1 MVIDMGYWTK
11 VIKRLFIFIF
21 TIIGVFLSFKLAI
34 FYIPFLIAFIISLLV
49 EPSIKWL
56 TKKNLFSRKI
66 SATLVLIFVSILII
80 TILTLGIIN
89 IISESSNLLK
99 GLNGYIEKV
108 YLKSQNLINNIDF
121 KLPEVFLDVINT
133 SSQNFL
139 QMASNWLQATLSS
152 FLKYIT
158 SLPSIFICIG
168 ITLLSTYFICTDK
181 IYILDQM
188 EHHIPK
194 SWIKRFLTY
203 LRKIINSLG
212 SYLKAEFILVFISF
226 IITLVGLY
234 IMHIIGMNVE
244 FPLLVALAI
253 GFVDALP
260 ILGSG
265 TIIIPWAVLSAIDG
279 DISLSISL
287 LTLLAIISIV
297 RQIVEPKIVSSQIG
311 IHPIFTLI
319 AMYTGFKII
328 GIVGLLAG
336 PIILIVLK
344 NVFETLI
351 DRGVIKSIF
360 DKK

>member
-49 EPSIKWL
+49 EPAIKWL

-279 DISLSISL
+279 DISLAISL

-297 RQIVEPKIVSSQIG
+297 RQIIEPKIVSSQIG